1 MKITAVSFSYSE
13 NSMSYR
19 GLLLMDHYIKFSNII
34 KMDLPICD
42 SNKPDGEI
50 PKEVEELDN
59 ILDKSDILVFSVPEY
74 TGHYSVGFK
83 NLLDWLVVKG
93 YYNANLGQKYSIS
106 NKPIYVISFTPT
118 YKGAGDRHFEMTKD
132 ILEKLGGRVKKMFVK
147 NDCWNHLLPDN
158 YKFVEKECKEILRK
172 DMEDEV
178 VGWKEKYKEWNDKWK
193 K

>member
-93 YYNANLGQKYSIS
+93 YYNASLGQKYSIS
-106 NKPIYVISFTPT
+106 NSDNEIKEAERIDQVLQPVHKSLFIESNPCPVKYAAKLLNLCEDDVRLPLVKVT
-118 YKGAGDRHFEMTKD
+118 EQTKE
-132 ILEKLGGRVKKMFVK
+132 IVKKSLQSAK
-147 NDCWNHLLPDN
+147 L
-158 YKFVEKECKEILRK
+158 I
-172 DMEDEV
+172 
-178 VGWKEKYKEWNDKWK
+178 
-193 K
+193 